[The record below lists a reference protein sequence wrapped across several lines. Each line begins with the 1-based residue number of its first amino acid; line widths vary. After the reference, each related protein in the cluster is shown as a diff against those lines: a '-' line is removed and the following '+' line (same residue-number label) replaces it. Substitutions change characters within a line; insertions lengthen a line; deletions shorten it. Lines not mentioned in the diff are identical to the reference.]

1 MLPMLLIPAMLV
13 AAPAKPAK
21 APVVKGP
28 SVEGWIYNQAG
39 KPLQATVG
47 LIPMSNRDSSLAV
60 KSVESLGFAKKKK
73 PGFTLSIP
81 QPGLYL
87 LDVRAQNHHTLQIPV
102 LLGEEGLKDVKFT
115 PRPEKPKGEVK
126 PITEDA
132 KLLRFEAAYGAF
144 KGREDRFKA
153 AMKNR
158 EKVDWAS
165 DVTAVGTEFKAETDA
180 DMQGF
185 LAISYLGLGNMNAKL
200 DKETAGLALDKLPAN
215 SPWWS
220 VGNYS
225 YAGFYASERNEQYA
239 AFREALAKQSPDAE
253 VRATAMM
260 AQLAAL
266 SRNSDG
272 EAMRPIYNTLTT
284 EYKDTVAAKGVKRFD
299 PEKMLLNGKA
309 FPTFSFKDIEGQDVS
324 LESFK
329 GKLVLVDF
337 WATWCP
343 PCVKEM
349 PELHAVYEKFKGQ
362 GFEILSFSLD
372 KAVEDITPFRADAT
386 HPMPWR
392 HVFLGRDSKDPI
404 LSAVGLTTIPR
415 PILVGPDGNVFEAQG
430 EKLRGASLME
440 SVGAAMKKLGRS
452 TEPVAAP
459 ASTLAPAP
467 QTDVK

>member
-28 SVEGWIYNQAG
+28 AVEGWIYNQAG

-47 LIPMSNRDSSLAV
+47 LIPMSSRDSSLAV
-60 KSVESLGFAKKKK
+60 KSVESLGVAKKKK

-87 LDVRAQNHHTLQIPV
+87 LDVRAKNFNTLQIPV
-102 LLGEEGLKDVKFT
+102 LLGEEGLKDVKLM

-126 PITEDA
+126 PVTEDA

-153 AMKNR
+153 ALKNR
-158 EKVDWAS
+158 EKVDWTA
-165 DVTAVGTEFKAETDA
+165 DVTALGTEFKAETDT

-185 LAISYLGLGNMNAKL
+185 LAISYLGLGNMMAKL
-200 DKETAGLALDKLPAN
+200 DKETASMALDKLPAN

-220 VGNYS
+220 VGNYAG
-225 YAGFYASERNEQYA
+225 AGFAAADRTEQYA
-239 AFREALAKQSPDAE
+239 AFRDALSKQSPDAE
-253 VRATAMM
+253 VRAGAMM

-266 SRNSDG
+266 SRTSDA
-272 EAMRPIYNTLTT
+272 EAMRPIYTALTT
-284 EYKDTVAAKGVKRFD
+284 EYKDTVAAKGAKRFN

-309 FPTFSFKDIEGQDVS
+309 FPTFTFKDLEGQECS
-324 LESFK
+324 LDSFK
-329 GKLVLVDF
+329 GKLLLVDF
-337 WATWCP
+337 WATWCG

-349 PELHAVYEKFKGQ
+349 PELHAVYAKFKDH
-362 GFEILSFSLD
+362 GFEILSLSLD
-372 KAVEDITPFRADAT
+372 KAQEDITPFRADAT

-404 LSAVGLTTIPR
+404 LEAVSLTTIPR
-415 PILVGPDGNVFEAQG
+415 PILVGPDGKIVEAQG

-440 SVGAAMKKLGRS
+440 TVEAAMKKLGLS
-452 TEPVAAP
+452 A
-459 ASTLAPAP
+459 AP